1 MTNPNVA
8 PFAPQVHNE
17 QRITQTV
24 GLSQDTQR
32 GLRGKLI
39 ESIMQL
45 VVQAITGVFV
55 PGDLGAAFTQLSQWA
70 TDLLLSIPIL
80 GPILEWLAQIFGIPL
95 GDVGDPTVNPPD
107 IWSQV
112 VNFFINPL
120 GFFANLISGLI
131 PGSQIPGL
139 DATKITSGNFVES
152 IITDLTTNLNNALGW
167 VAGFVNAFTGQT
179 YTAADVRAGNVT
191 AADAAVTAAAAARV
205 CRRTVRDLRRTLECR
220 FDGRTGCRSR
230 RGSRR

>member
-1 MTNPNVA
+1 MTNPNEY

-95 GDVGDPTVNPPD
+95 GDVGDPDVHPPD

-112 VNFFINPL
+112 VNFFINPSL
-120 GFFANLISGLI
+120 YAMINS
-131 PGSQIPGL
+131 
-139 DATKITSGNFVES
+139 
-152 IITDLTTNLNNALGW
+152 
-167 VAGFVNAFTGQT
+167 
-179 YTAADVRAGNVT
+179 
-191 AADAAVTAAAAARV
+191 
-205 CRRTVRDLRRTLECR
+205 
-220 FDGRTGCRSR
+220 GRTIFPYVGMNQAPMLNSA
-230 RGSRR
+230 GDQPLAFSP